1 MSSQE
6 ELNQK
11 VRKASEVQSKY
22 ANQLMS
28 KPHVVGVAIG
38 HPTRNGVKSSDVGLI
53 VMVDRKVPAN
63 QLSPSD
69 LIPNQLDGIPVDVQE
84 TGGFSAQ

>member
-11 VRKASEVQSKY
+11 IRKASEVQARY
-22 ANQLMS
+22 ATQLMS
-28 KPHVVGVAIG
+28 KQHVVGVAVG
-38 HPTRNGVKSSDVGLI
+38 HPVQNGVSSPDVGVI
-53 VMVDRKVPAN
+53 VMVDRKVNPG
-63 QLSPSD
+63 QLAPND
-69 LIPNQLDGIPVDVQE
+69 LIPTQLDGVPVDVQE